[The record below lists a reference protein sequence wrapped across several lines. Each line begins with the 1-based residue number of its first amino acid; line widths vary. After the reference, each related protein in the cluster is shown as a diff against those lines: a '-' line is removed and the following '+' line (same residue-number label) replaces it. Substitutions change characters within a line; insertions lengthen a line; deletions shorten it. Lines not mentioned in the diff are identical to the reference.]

1 VAGDAAGQVQAIE
14 LAARRWPGP
23 ENPENFLADVSS
35 PGLVVRGLGRG
46 RIEEAVPRLYPDQA
60 QHGRTGQPPQVID
73 IGGIIMSDKPAGTGS
88 GPSQGS
94 LGARFRTSLLATGK
108 TTTGIEVPPELIEQ
122 LGAGKRPAVL
132 VTIGSYTYRSTVGVM
147 GGRSLIP
154 VSADNRR
161 QAGIAAGDDIDVA
174 LELDTAPRHVELPA
188 DLAEALSKDDA
199 ARRFFE
205 GLSASQ
211 KKWHVQ
217 SVESAKTP
225 ETRQRRIGKS
235 MEMLRQRQ
243 VR

>member
-1 VAGDAAGQVQAIE
+1 MPTAT
-14 LAARRWPGP
+14 AR
-23 ENPENFLADVSS
+23 LSS
-35 PGLVVRGLGRG
+35 
-46 RIEEAVPRLYPDQA
+46 
-60 QHGRTGQPPQVID
+60 
-73 IGGIIMSDKPAGTGS
+73 
-88 GPSQGS
+88 
-94 LGARFRTSLLATGK
+94 
-108 TTTGIEVPPELIEQ
+108 TTGIEVPPEVIEQ
-122 LGAGKRPAVL
+122 FGAGKRPPVV

-161 QAGIAAGDDIDVA
+161 QAGIAAGDDLDVT

-205 GLSASQ
+205 GLSASH

-243 VR
+243 AR

>member
-1 VAGDAAGQVQAIE
+1 
-14 LAARRWPGP
+14 
-23 ENPENFLADVSS
+23 
-35 PGLVVRGLGRG
+35 
-46 RIEEAVPRLYPDQA
+46 
-60 QHGRTGQPPQVID
+60 
-73 IGGIIMSDKPAGTGS
+73 
-88 GPSQGS
+88 
-94 LGARFRTSLLATGK
+94 
-108 TTTGIEVPPELIEQ
+108 
-122 LGAGKRPAVL
+122 
-132 VTIGSYTYRSTVGVM
+132 M

-161 QAGIAAGDDIDVA
+161 QAGIAAGDDLDVT
-174 LELDTAPRHVELPA
+174 LELDTAPRHVDLPA
-188 DLAEALSKDDA
+188 DLAEALSRDDA

-243 VR
+243 AR

>member
-1 VAGDAAGQVQAIE
+1 MAPHRQLTHVIWVG
-14 LAARRWPGP
+14 
-23 ENPENFLADVSS
+23 
-35 PGLVVRGLGRG
+35 GL
-46 RIEEAVPRLYPDQA
+46 
-60 QHGRTGQPPQVID
+60 
-73 IGGIIMSDKPAGTGS
+73 IMSDKPAETRP
-88 GPSQGS
+88 GPGQGS
-94 LGARFRTSLLATGK
+94 PQARFRTSLLATGK
-108 TTTGIEVPPELIEQ
+108 TTTGIEVPPEVIER

-161 QAGIAAGDDIDVA
+161 QARIAAGDDLDVT

-188 DLAEALSKDDA
+188 DLAEALGRDDA
-199 ARRFFE
+199 ARRFFD

-235 MEMLRQRQ
+235 MDMLRQRQ
-243 VR
+243 AR

>member
-1 VAGDAAGQVQAIE
+1 
-14 LAARRWPGP
+14 
-23 ENPENFLADVSS
+23 
-35 PGLVVRGLGRG
+35 
-46 RIEEAVPRLYPDQA
+46 
-60 QHGRTGQPPQVID
+60 
-73 IGGIIMSDKPAGTGS
+73 MSDEPAGTGPW
-88 GPSQGS
+88 PSQDS
-94 LGARFRTSLLATGK
+94 PRARFRTSLLAAGK
-108 TTTGIEVPPELIEQ
+108 TATGIEVPPEVIEQ

-174 LELDTAPRHVELPA
+174 LELDTASRQVELPA
-188 DLAEALSKDDA
+188 DLAEALGKDDA

-205 GLSASQ
+205 GLSPSQ

-243 VR
+243 AR

>member
-1 VAGDAAGQVQAIE
+1 MNDERPDSASVT
-14 LAARRWPGP
+14 
-23 ENPENFLADVSS
+23 
-35 PGLVVRGLGRG
+35 GRG
-46 RIEEAVPRLYPDQA
+46 NR
-60 QHGRTGQPPQVID
+60 
-73 IGGIIMSDKPAGTGS
+73 S
-88 GPSQGS
+88 
-94 LGARFRTSLLATGK
+94 ARFRTSLLASGK

-122 LGAGKRPAVL
+122 FGAGKRPPVV

-154 VSADNRR
+154 VSADHRR
-161 QAGIAAGDDIDVA
+161 QAGIAAGDDITVE
-174 LELDTAPRHVELPA
+174 LELDTAPRQVELPA
-188 DLAEALSKDDA
+188 DLAEALSRDDA

-235 MEMLRQRQ
+235 MDMLRQQQAR
-243 VR
+243 

>member
-1 VAGDAAGQVQAIE
+1 
-14 LAARRWPGP
+14 
-23 ENPENFLADVSS
+23 
-35 PGLVVRGLGRG
+35 
-46 RIEEAVPRLYPDQA
+46 
-60 QHGRTGQPPQVID
+60 
-73 IGGIIMSDKPAGTGS
+73 MSDKHAGTRS

-94 LGARFRTSLLATGK
+94 PQARFRTSLLATGK
-108 TTTGIEVPPELIEQ
+108 ATTGIEVPPEVIEQ
-122 LGAGKRPAVL
+122 LGAGRRPAIL

-154 VSADNRR
+154 VSADHRR
-161 QAGIAAGDDIDVA
+161 QAGIAAGDDLDVE

-188 DLAEALSKDDA
+188 DLAEALSNDDA

-205 GLSASQ
+205 GLTASQ

-235 MEMLRQRQ
+235 IDMLRQRQ
-243 VR
+243 AR

>member
-1 VAGDAAGQVQAIE
+1 MAWHHPQRAHQRVHRPQPDLTGIALTRA
-14 LAARRWPGP
+14 W
-23 ENPENFLADVSS
+23 FSDVS
-35 PGLVVRGLGRG
+35 
-46 RIEEAVPRLYPDQA
+46 ARLYPEQA
-60 QHGRTGQPPQVID
+60 KHGRTGHLPQVICR
-73 IGGIIMSDKPAGTGS
+73 GGLIMSDKPADTGS
-88 GPSQGS
+88 GPGQGS
-94 LGARFRTSLLATGK
+94 PRARFRTSLLAAGK
-108 TTTGIEVPPELIEQ
+108 TATGIEVPPQVMEQ
-122 LGAGKRPAVL
+122 LGAGKRPAIL

-161 QAGIAAGDDIDVA
+161 QAGIAAGDDIDVE

-199 ARRFFE
+199 ARQFFD

-243 VR
+243 AR

>member
-1 VAGDAAGQVQAIE
+1 MNDKS
-14 LAARRWPGP
+14 
-23 ENPENFLADVSS
+23 ADTS
-35 PGLVVRGLGRG
+35 
-46 RIEEAVPRLYPDQA
+46 
-60 QHGRTGQPPQVID
+60 
-73 IGGIIMSDKPAGTGS
+73 S

-94 LGARFRTSLLATGK
+94 PRARFSTSLLATGK
-108 TTTGIEVPPELIEQ
+108 NTTGIEVPPGLLEQ

-154 VSADNRR
+154 VSADNRQ

-188 DLAEALSKDDA
+188 DLAEALSNDDM
-199 ARRFFE
+199 ARQFFE

-243 VR
+243 AR

>member
-1 VAGDAAGQVQAIE
+1 
-14 LAARRWPGP
+14 
-23 ENPENFLADVSS
+23 
-35 PGLVVRGLGRG
+35 
-46 RIEEAVPRLYPDQA
+46 
-60 QHGRTGQPPQVID
+60 
-73 IGGIIMSDKPAGTGS
+73 
-88 GPSQGS
+88 
-94 LGARFRTSLLATGK
+94 
-108 TTTGIEVPPELIEQ
+108 
-122 LGAGKRPAVL
+122 
-132 VTIGSYTYRSTVGVM
+132 M

-161 QAGIAAGDDIDVA
+161 QAKIAAGDNIDVA

-199 ARRFFE
+199 ACQFFE

-217 SVESAKTP
+217 SIESAKTP

-243 VR
+243 AR

>member
-1 VAGDAAGQVQAIE
+1 
-14 LAARRWPGP
+14 
-23 ENPENFLADVSS
+23 
-35 PGLVVRGLGRG
+35 
-46 RIEEAVPRLYPDQA
+46 
-60 QHGRTGQPPQVID
+60 
-73 IGGIIMSDKPAGTGS
+73 MSDKLAGTRS
-88 GPSQGS
+88 GPSQGRPQ
-94 LGARFRTSLLATGK
+94 ARFRTSLLATGK
-108 TTTGIEVPPELIEQ
+108 TTTGIEVPPEVIEQ
-122 LGAGKRPAVL
+122 LGACKRPAIV
-132 VTIGSYTYRSTVGVM
+132 VRIGSYTYQSTVGVM

-161 QAGIAAGDDIDVA
+161 QAGIAAGDDLDVT
-174 LELDTAPRHVELPA
+174 LELDTAPRHVDLPA
-188 DLAEALSKDDA
+188 DLAEALSRDDA

-243 VR
+243 AR

>member
-1 VAGDAAGQVQAIE
+1 
-14 LAARRWPGP
+14 
-23 ENPENFLADVSS
+23 
-35 PGLVVRGLGRG
+35 
-46 RIEEAVPRLYPDQA
+46 
-60 QHGRTGQPPQVID
+60 
-73 IGGIIMSDKPAGTGS
+73 MSDTPAGPGS
-88 GPSQGS
+88 GPSQDS
-94 LGARFRTSLLATGK
+94 PRARFRTSLLAAGK
-108 TTTGIEVPPELIEQ
+108 TATGIEVPPELIER
-122 LGAGKRPAVL
+122 LGAGKRPAVV
-132 VTIGSYTYRSTVGVM
+132 VTIGSYTYRTTVGVM

-174 LELDTAPRHVELPA
+174 LELDTAPRHVDLPA
-188 DLAEALSKDDA
+188 DLAEALSRDDA

-217 SVESAKTP
+217 SVESGKTP

-243 VR
+243 AR

>member
-1 VAGDAAGQVQAIE
+1 
-14 LAARRWPGP
+14 
-23 ENPENFLADVSS
+23 
-35 PGLVVRGLGRG
+35 
-46 RIEEAVPRLYPDQA
+46 
-60 QHGRTGQPPQVID
+60 
-73 IGGIIMSDKPAGTGS
+73 MSDTPAGTGS
-88 GPSQGS
+88 GPGQDSPR
-94 LGARFRTSLLATGK
+94 ARFRTSLLAAGK
-108 TTTGIEVPPELIEQ
+108 TATGIEVPPELIER
-122 LGAGKRPAVL
+122 LGAGKRPAVV
-132 VTIGSYTYRSTVGVM
+132 VTIGSCTYRTTVGVM

-161 QAGIAAGDDIDVA
+161 QAGIAAGDAIDVA

-188 DLAEALSKDDA
+188 DLAEALGKDDA

-217 SVESAKTP
+217 QVESAKTP

-243 VR
+243 AR